1 MKKVFEAHQE
11 RLSDLGNE
19 FVRREM
25 ALRAQGIRTM
35 RERERS
41 ELRDDKVISGNRS
54 AAHQAANVEILNA
67 EDPHGLFRHRAKE
80 RDIT

>member
-1 MKKVFEAHQE
+1 
-11 RLSDLGNE
+11 
-19 FVRREM
+19 M

-35 RERERS
+35 RERREA
-41 ELRDDKVISGNRS
+41 LRDDKVISGNRS